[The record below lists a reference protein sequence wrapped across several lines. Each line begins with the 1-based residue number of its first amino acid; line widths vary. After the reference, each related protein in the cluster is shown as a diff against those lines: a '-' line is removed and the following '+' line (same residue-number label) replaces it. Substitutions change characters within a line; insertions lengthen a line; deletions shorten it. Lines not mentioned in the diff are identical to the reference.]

1 MQTQLR
7 MQRFNLSKNVVVVG
21 IVAVVVVGEIVAVVG
36 EIVVVVG
43 EIVVVVGEIVVE
55 VIHGELDTDRLGV
68 QLGPGI
74 SLGFQPTHRGSF
86 LLKQRLEKK
95 GAINKIVWHFCVL
108 RIKYI

>member
-7 MQRFNLSKNVVVVG
+7 MQRFNLWKNVVVVG
-21 IVAVVVVGEIVAVVG
+21 IVAVVVVSEIVAVVS

-43 EIVVVVGEIVVE
+43 EIAVE
-55 VIHGELDTDRLGV
+55 VIQGELDTDRLGV